1 MERVHVPVPV
11 SVGVPVVGSNGVE
24 VVDSVQVVG
33 SNGVVAVDS
42 VLDGDRTDGG
52 GPTA

>member
-11 SVGVPVVGSNGVE
+11 SVGVP
-24 VVDSVQVVG
+24 VVG